1 MGRKHASP
9 DVRKRPNRLDYTG
22 WAHRLI
28 IGHINN
34 LLTSSPC
41 ESPAYVVMDC
51 AVGYLFA
58 RHEGW
63 KRHAAGSGVRFDLGA
78 AQRGAHAPR
87 SVLVAHGSGV
97 CGAVGCRRHRRYSGA
112 GRRATSTEFSA
123 PLRIWP
129 AAAWLAIANAKANA
143 NANANATSNLICM
156 PRFLGSHGVN
166 SLTKTGVELATGS
179 RQPSPVALEPQAPCR
194 SPETVQKYTSKR
206 RTS

>member
-143 NANANATSNLICM
+143 NATSNVNSV
-156 PRFLGSHGVN
+156 PWFLGSHGVN
-166 SLTKTGVELATGS
+166 GSL
-179 RQPSPVALEPQAPCR
+179 RQALSSPQARDSPPPVALEPLAPCR
-194 SPETVQKYTSKR
+194 SPETVQKYTFKR